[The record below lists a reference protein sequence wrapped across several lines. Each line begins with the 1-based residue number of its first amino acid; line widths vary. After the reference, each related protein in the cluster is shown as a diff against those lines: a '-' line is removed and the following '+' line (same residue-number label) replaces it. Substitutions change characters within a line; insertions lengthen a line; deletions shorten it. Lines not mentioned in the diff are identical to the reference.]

1 MENMLEKARERLI
14 FALDVDSAEEAELL
28 VRMLAPEVGV
38 FKLGLELFVSEGP
51 QMVER
56 LRRAGA
62 ASIFFDLKLHDIPA
76 TMRSAAKAAAKM
88 GVDLLTCHCDQKG
101 IFDGLDLGQT
111 RLLGVTVLT
120 SLGTEDLLTMG
131 YPEELSDPARLVE
144 KRARLAIS
152 AGCAGVVAS
161 GHEAAGMRELLGP
174 DALVVCPGIRL
185 GGGEDS
191 PDDQKRIMTPQ
202 RAMAAGAS
210 HIVVGRPIRK
220 AEDPVAAARK
230 IVEGI
235 AQGLA

>member
-1 MENMLEKARERLI
+1 MLEKARERLI

-38 FKLGLELFVSEGP
+38 FKLGLELFVSQGP

-62 ASIFFDLKLHDIPA
+62 NAIFLDLKLHDIPA
-76 TMRSAAKAAAKM
+76 TMRAAAKAAARM
-88 GVDLLTCHCDQKG
+88 GVDLLTCHCDQVG
-101 IFDGLDLGQT
+101 IFDGLDLGRT

-120 SLGTEDLLTMG
+120 SLGTEDLLAMG

-144 KRARLAIS
+144 KRARLAID

-161 GHEAAGMRELLGP
+161 GHEAAAMRELLGP
-174 DALVVCPGIRL
+174 EALVVCPGIRL
-185 GGGEDS
+185 GGGEDN

-202 RAMAAGAS
+202 RAIAAGAS